1 MNKQRRFILP
11 MVMVFI
17 FTNTLLLLFGQRL
30 ATWGVDRYM
39 LLGAN
44 CLFFL
49 VSLIAFLLQRSAL
62 KNTNPNVFIRSVMGS
77 MFIKMMLVLVVFV
90 VYIMIVRKGINKP
103 AVFAAMFL
111 YLVYLAAEV
120 AGVMK
125 LNREKNA

>member
-11 MVMVFI
+11 LVMVFI
-17 FTNTLLLLFGQRL
+17 FTNTFLLLFGQRL
-30 ATWGVDRYM
+30 TGWGVDRNM

-49 VSLIAFLLQRSAL
+49 VSLIAFMLQRSAL
-62 KNTNPNVFIRSVMGS
+62 KNANPNVFIRSVMGS
-77 MFIKMMLVLVVFV
+77 MFIKMMLVMAVFLG
-90 VYIMIVRKGINKP
+90 YIMIVKKNINKP

-125 LNREKNA
+125 LNRQKNG

>member
-17 FTNTLLLLFGQRL
+17 FTNTLLLLFGQRF
-30 ATWGVDRYM
+30 AAWGVDQYM
-39 LLGAN
+39 LMGAN

-49 VSLIAFLLQRSAL
+49 VSLTAFLLQRSAL

-77 MFIKMMLVLVVFV
+77 MFIKMMLVLVVFL

-125 LNREKNA
+125 LNREKNG

>member
-11 MVMVFI
+11 MVMIFI
-17 FTNTLLLLFGQRL
+17 FTNTFLLLFGQRL

-49 VSLIAFLLQRSAL
+49 VSILAFLLQRSAL

-125 LNREKNA
+125 LNREKNG

>member
-30 ATWGVDRYM
+30 ADWGVDRYM
-39 LLGAN
+39 LMGAN
-44 CLFFL
+44 SLFFL

-125 LNREKNA
+125 LNREKNG

>member
-1 MNKQRRFILP
+1 MSKQRRFILP

-17 FTNTLLLLFGQRL
+17 ATNTFLLLFGQRL

-62 KNTNPNVFIRSVMGS
+62 SNTNPNVFIRSVMGS

-90 VYIMIVRKGINKP
+90 LYIMIVRKGINKP

-125 LNREKNA
+125 LNREKNG

>member
-11 MVMVFI
+11 MVMIFI
-17 FTNTLLLLFGQRL
+17 FTNTFLLLFGQRL
-30 ATWGVDRYM
+30 AAWGVDRYM

-44 CLFFL
+44 CLFFI

-62 KNTNPNVFIRSVMGS
+62 NNTNPNVFIRSVMGS

>member
-17 FTNTLLLLFGQRL
+17 FTNSLLLLFGQRL
-30 ATWGVDRYM
+30 AAWGVDRYM
-39 LLGAN
+39 LMGAN

-125 LNREKNA
+125 LNREKNG

>member
-1 MNKQRRFILP
+1 MSKQRRFILP

-30 ATWGVDRYM
+30 AAWGVDRYM
-39 LLGAN
+39 LMGAN

-125 LNREKNA
+125 LNKEKNG

>member
-17 FTNTLLLLFGQRL
+17 VTNTLLLVFGQRL
-30 ATWGVDRYM
+30 AAWGIDRYM

-44 CLFFL
+44 CLFFM

-62 KNTNPNVFIRSVMGS
+62 SNTNPNVFIRSVMGS
-77 MFIKMMLVLVVFV
+77 MFIKMMLVMVVFV

>member
-17 FTNTLLLLFGQRL
+17 FTNALLLIFGQHL
-30 ATWGVDRYM
+30 AAWGVDRYM
-39 LLGAN
+39 LMGAN
-44 CLFFL
+44 TLFFV
-49 VSLIAFLLQRSAL
+49 VSVGAFLLQRSAL
-62 KNTNPNVFIRSVMGS
+62 NNANPNVFIRSVMGS
-77 MFIKMMLVLVVFV
+77 MFVKMMLVLVVFV

-103 AVFAAMFL
+103 AIFAAMFL
-111 YLVYLAAEV
+111 YLIYLVAEV